1 MRSLSF
7 ASLPFLYYFLPV
19 VLAVYFLV
27 PSKGRNGVLLAA
39 SLVFY
44 GWVEGLFL
52 LLLTACAVNSGVCG
66 WLIQRMRGRP
76 AAKRIL
82 VLSLGVSLGLLFVFR
97 YLGFF
102 WGEFRAAT
110 GLPVPLVKLVCPVGI
125 GFYTLQGAAYVLG
138 VWRGTVTPRKGGL
151 SVALYLMGFPW
162 VLAGPMMPYASLAG
176 QLDRRTCTLT
186 KGAEGLRRL
195 VVGLGKKCILA
206 QTLWGLCQSFQEG
219 QERTLAFCWLYAL
232 ALVLALY
239 FDFSGYTDMALGVG
253 KLLGFDLAE
262 NFRWPLAARTL
273 TDFWRRWHITLGWW
287 FRDHLYRPLVR
298 AAGGKRT
305 GCLLLVWLLVGLWH
319 GAGWNFLLW
328 GLLFGLLLAAERL
341 GLGGWLNRVPPLGH
355 LFVLAVLGFGAV
367 LLTGEDLGQSL
378 ALWGGLLGQG
388 EPGGMGTAGWY
399 ALRSYGPTLL
409 LATLGATPWPSR
421 WMARLRR
428 GTWTGKVVAVAE
440 PLVLVVGGLLATLS
454 VWAWVQ
460 PPKHYSETEERGLAW
475 YLDPKWE
482 DLADGSFAGD
492 FAQHTQDQFP
502 LRDSFRTVKGL
513 SALKLLGQK
522 DLDHLY
528 QAGTYLAQMES
539 PLRPEM
545 LDHAAKK
552 IQWVYD
558 TYLAGTDVTCYLSMI
573 PGKNAYLAE
582 EYGYPSLDYGELFQ
596 YMRAHTPPMEY
607 VDITDLLSLEDYYNT
622 DSHWRQEKILDVA
635 QRLAGAMGAE
645 IDGPE
650 AYHVQRLARPFTGRY
665 AIQMGLTM
673 AWEDLYYLTSPT
685 LDQCLVAVYDQGGRP
700 QRKKV
705 YEVASGHL
713 NYPYVLFLSGSK
725 GLVTVKN
732 LQAPMD
738 KNLILFRDSYGS
750 SLAPLLASGYRTI
763 TLVDLR
769 YLSSSQ
775 LDQYIDFE
783 DQDVLFLYSTL
794 LLNNSL
800 SMR

>member
-1 MRSLSF
+1 MPEGFPCTLPLAPRQGSPASHPAGLGLCQPAGESWVRSLSF

-27 PSKGRNGVLLAA
+27 PAKGRNGVLLAA

-162 VLAGPMMPYASLAG
+162 VLAGPMMPYASLAA
-176 QLDRRTCTLT
+176 QLDHRTCTLA

-195 VVGLGKKCILA
+195 VVGLGKTCILA
-206 QTLWGLCQSFQEG
+206 QTLWGLCQNFQEG

-355 LFVLAVLGFGAV
+355 LFVLAALGFGAV
-367 LLTGEDLGQSL
+367 LLTGEDLGQNL

-409 LATLGATPWPSR
+409 LAALGATPWPSR

-440 PLVLVVGGLLATLS
+440 PLVLAALLVISTGYLVDGG
-454 VWAWVQ
+454 VQ
-460 PPKHYSETEERGLAW
+460 PFW
-475 YLDPKWE
+475 D
-482 DLADGSFAGD
+482 
-492 FAQHTQDQFP
+492 
-502 LRDSFRTVKGL
+502 
-513 SALKLLGQK
+513 
-522 DLDHLY
+522 
-528 QAGTYLAQMES
+528 
-539 PLRPEM
+539 
-545 LDHAAKK
+545 
-552 IQWVYD
+552 
-558 TYLAGTDVTCYLSMI
+558 
-573 PGKNAYLAE
+573 
-582 EYGYPSLDYGELFQ
+582 
-596 YMRAHTPPMEY
+596 
-607 VDITDLLSLEDYYNT
+607 
-622 DSHWRQEKILDVA
+622 
-635 QRLAGAMGAE
+635 
-645 IDGPE
+645 
-650 AYHVQRLARPFTGRY
+650 
-665 AIQMGLTM
+665 
-673 AWEDLYYLTSPT
+673 
-685 LDQCLVAVYDQGGRP
+685 
-700 QRKKV
+700 
-705 YEVASGHL
+705 
-713 NYPYVLFLSGSK
+713 
-725 GLVTVKN
+725 
-732 LQAPMD
+732 
-738 KNLILFRDSYGS
+738 
-750 SLAPLLASGYRTI
+750 
-763 TLVDLR
+763 
-769 YLSSSQ
+769 
-775 LDQYIDFE
+775 
-783 DQDVLFLYSTL
+783 
-794 LLNNSL
+794 
-800 SMR
+800 